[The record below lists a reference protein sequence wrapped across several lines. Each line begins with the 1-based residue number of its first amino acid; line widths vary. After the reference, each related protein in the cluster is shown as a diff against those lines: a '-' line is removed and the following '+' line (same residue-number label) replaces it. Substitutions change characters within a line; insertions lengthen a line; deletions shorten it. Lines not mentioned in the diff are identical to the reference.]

1 MKRSLFFYEIKAY
14 KEPLVDLYETEEELI
29 FKIDLP
35 GIDIE
40 NISLNVYEDLLII
53 EGVWF
58 TQGKESSDARHTYLC
73 IERNIKTARRV
84 IRIPIPVNTVAGK
97 AHYENGV
104 VTIRFPKLKD
114 KLIRIKIEQRS

>member
-1 MKRSLFFYEIKAY
+1 MKRSLFFYEVKAY
-14 KEPLVDLYETEEELI
+14 KEPLIDLYETEEELI

-40 NISLNVYEDLLII
+40 NISLKIYEDLLII
-53 EGVWF
+53 EGLWIA
-58 TQGKESSDARHTYLC
+58 QNKESTDTRHTYLC

-97 AHYENGV
+97 AYYENGV
-104 VTIRFPKLKD
+104 VTIKFPKLKD
-114 KLIRIKIEQRS
+114 KLIRIKIEQGS